1 MREWQVGDPVG
12 DGNDIGVPDIKYMG
26 YLNEDDEEYN
36 DETLENFRFHFNQ
49 SNGGFKAMN
58 YEIAFDFLWGAFE
71 IYRDLNNIQKKQLS
85 ENPFAYRFV
94 VELCSNIY
102 NRRDENQMKAF
113 EILKKQKIPFIICD
127 DCGNLYPDYYKRC
140 YNCGKSFENLS
151 QDDFERKLTNDLE
164 SVVYDKPAVG
174 ELVQRTKILMNSNG
188 CRLAK
193 IEEID
198 FMNINF
204 VFEKEHEYFTTTYT
218 CLFSQEYHDIRIFED
233 FEETHDHTRLLQNET
248 FQRAVKETERKTG
261 FRFIEV
267 RGGYGS
273 RLDRNRMDFVFTD
286 EIYIVAR
293 FDMKN
298 GHAAV
303 YDIDL
308 DKIKLSEDYRKY

>member
-1 MREWQVGDPVG
+1 ME
-12 DGNDIGVPDIKYMG
+12 GNH
-26 YLNEDDEEYN
+26 N
-36 DETLENFRFHFNQ
+36 
-49 SNGGFKAMN
+49 S
-58 YEIAFDFLWGAFE
+58 
-71 IYRDLNNIQKKQLS
+71 IYHHLS
-85 ENPFAYRFV
+85 E
-94 VELCSNIY
+94 
-102 NRRDENQMKAF
+102 
-113 EILKKQKIPFIICD
+113 KKQKIPFIICD
-127 DCGNLYPDYYKRC
+127 VCGNLYPDYYKRC
-140 YNCGKSFENLS
+140 YNCGKSFENS
-151 QDDFERKLTNDLE
+151 GEDEFERELRKVLE
-164 SVVYDKPAVG
+164 KIVYDKPAIG
-174 ELVQRTKILMNSNG
+174 ELVERTKILMNSNG

-293 FDMKN
+293 FDMGN

-308 DKIKLSEDYRKY
+308 DKMKLSEDYRKY